1 MAQSAQI
8 WRFGLKPFEKECHIW
23 NQHLWASSLL
33 VSGRFGLFRLVLAG
47 FRLFCSFWVLV
58 STKSKH
64 EYHEYCALFVELS
77 VCIFFMKFYWFFP
90 ESFHCMQTKL
100 ELFSPEI
107 VSAFENKELLSQRV
121 YRKSATSAQTDGRTV
136 IHSVNQLCSWNLK

>member
-8 WRFGLKPFEKECHIW
+8 WRFGLKIFEKECQIW
-23 NQHLWASSLL
+23 NQHLWASSRLVSACFGSFCL
-33 VSGRFGLFRLVLAG
+33 VSGCFG
-47 FRLFCSFWVLV
+47 SFQVLV
-58 STKSKH
+58 STKTKY
-64 EYHEYCALFVELS
+64 EYHEYCALFVQLS
-77 VCIFFMKFYWFFP
+77 VCIFFMKFYWFFT
-90 ESFHCMQTKL
+90 ESFPCMQTKL

-136 IHSVNQLCSWNLK
+136 IHSVNQLCWWNLK